1 MGPLDTV
8 WTVQCIVRF
17 IAIIIVIIA
26 LIYILVQHHHRQ
38 SMQVIDL
45 EKPQKFQLLATI
57 IAYCAFIICLAS
69 HLINLL
75 LLLHGGDSETTY
87 GILENVYILSWN
99 AGHIVIFIIF
109 MQRLHST
116 LNSPLNDNPGLRL
129 SKMIYI
135 IFTICIVIYVLN
147 CVMIGI
153 YTTVFVRKLT
163 VTLSWHQQYFLNL
176 EYYVGAE
183 IMDSVLTFFLL
194 FLFVRKLWQIM
205 RAMHRNI
212 NDKHKSLI
220 LCEQQHS
227 LSSILS
233 KYLLLYGVVVIANQA
248 VTAIL
253 TLRWISKLTTPSD
266 AVLRD
271 ENVSIFQ
278 NVFHFATPFVLVVN
292 TICLLLLFENM
303 DTLFVRCCLRCH
315 LCLRMAFYRCGKGC
329 GSKRKDYKLTD
340 KELQSVLLESV

>member
-1 MGPLDTV
+1 
-8 WTVQCIVRF
+8 
-17 IAIIIVIIA
+17 
-26 LIYILVQHHHRQ
+26 
-38 SMQVIDL
+38 
-45 EKPQKFQLLATI
+45 
-57 IAYCAFIICLAS
+57 
-69 HLINLL
+69 
-75 LLLHGGDSETTY
+75 
-87 GILENVYILSWN
+87 
-99 AGHIVIFIIF
+99 
-109 MQRLHST
+109 
-116 LNSPLNDNPGLRL
+116 
-129 SKMIYI
+129 
-135 IFTICIVIYVLN
+135 
-147 CVMIGI
+147 
-153 YTTVFVRKLT
+153 
-163 VTLSWHQQYFLNL
+163 
-176 EYYVGAE
+176 
-183 IMDSVLTFFLL
+183 
-194 FLFVRKLWQIM
+194 M

-315 LCLRMAFYRCGKGC
+315 LCLRMAFYRCGKRC
-329 GSKRKDYKLTD
+329 GSKRKDHKLTD